1 MEVWALPENKMF
13 TTALCFDD
21 VLLQPQFSEIE
32 SRTTIDIGNH
42 LGDNFYTLPII
53 SAPMDTVTESE
64 MAAEMSWHGGLGIIH
79 RYNSPTEQAQQVEPS
94 TPAVGGS
101 IGVTGGYLARAKT
114 LLDAGARILCVDV
127 AHGHHSLMKDALQN
141 LKESFPDTHIMAGNV
156 ATAQAFKA
164 LAKWGADSIKVGIG
178 GGSICSTRIQTGHG
192 VPTLQSILDCREASV
207 QTGVKLI
214 ADGGIKNSGDIV
226 KALAAGADFV
236 MLGSLLA
243 GTTESPGEVYH
254 TKNGP
259 VKVYRGMA
267 SKEAQGDWKGSYSS
281 HEGISTVIP
290 HKGPIHN
297 ILEDLRRGIT
307 SGFSY
312 SGAKNLTELQ
322 EHAKFIRQTTASCKE
337 SNTHILEVKDGQK
350 STKNNRGD

>member
-1 MEVWALPENKMF
+1 MEVWVPLENKMF
-13 TTALCFDD
+13 TTTLCFDD
-21 VLLQPQFSEIE
+21 VLLQPRYSVIE

-42 LGDNFYTLPII
+42 LGGDYYTLPII
-53 SAPMDTVTESE
+53 SSPMDTVTESE
-64 MAAEMSWHGGLGIIH
+64 MASEMSWHGGLGIIH
-79 RYNSPTEQAQQVEPS
+79 RYNSPTEQAKEIQPS
-94 TPAVGGS
+94 SPAVGGS
-101 IGVTGGYLARAKT
+101 IGVTGDYLERAKA

-127 AHGHHSLMKDALQN
+127 AHGHHSLMEGALQK
-141 LKESFPDTHIMAGNV
+141 LKENFPEVHIMAGNV
-156 ATAQAFKA
+156 ATPEGVRS
-164 LAKWGADSIKVGIG
+164 LAGWGADSVKVGIG

-192 VPTLQSILDCREASV
+192 IPTLQSIFDCVGAADQS
-207 QTGVKLI
+207 GVKLI

-254 TKNGP
+254 TENGP

-267 SKEAQGDWKGSYSS
+267 SKEAQRDWKGSYSS

-290 HKGPIHN
+290 YKGTVHD
-297 ILEDLRRGIT
+297 ILEDLKRGIT

-312 SGAKNLTELQ
+312 SGARNLTELQ
-322 EHAKFIRQTTASCKE
+322 EYAKFIRQTSASCKE
-337 SNTHILEVKDGQK
+337 SNTHIMEVKSGK
-350 STKNNRGD
+350 KISRGDV